1 MMNIADSTDETQLA
15 EIISPES
22 AKTINIELKVAHSNI
37 IDYSYQY
44 QSRTV
49 KTSKLIVLLQSKNAE
64 QYCLG
69 VAKLQ
74 NQNHEELKT
83 FQKRFSQDTIWK
95 FHCLKLLNEN
105 PAFVHTSCRIAIDL
119 RKSKTEATL
128 QSASFPPAPV
138 PTCNIADIL
147 QLRQTQRFDL
157 MAIPSAIIEERKSS
171 AGMRIADVRLV
182 DGSNNITVGKEH
194 EYASLPL
201 TLFFAQE
208 AELNTFKTLC
218 W

>member
-1 MMNIADSTDETQLA
+1 MV
-15 EIISPES
+15 EIVSPES
-22 AKTINIELKVAHSNI
+22 AKTINIELKVARSSI
-37 IDYSYQY
+37 IPYSYQY
-44 QSRTV
+44 QGRTV
-49 KTSKLIVLLQSKNAE
+49 TTSKLQVLLQSKKAQ

-74 NQNHEELKT
+74 NQNYEGLKT
-83 FQKRFSQDTIWK
+83 LQKRFPEGSTWK
-95 FHCLKLLNEN
+95 FQGLKLLNEK

-157 MAIPSAIIEERKSS
+157 MAIPATIIEERKS
-171 AGMRIADVRLV
+171 G
-182 DGSNNITVGKEH
+182 
-194 EYASLPL
+194 ASLMEATTRQSVRSTSTLPL
-201 TLFFAQE
+201 HLPCSSRRR
-208 AELNTFKTLC
+208 LN
-218 W
+218 